1 MYDQDNG
8 FTRQEL
14 QINFSKYVKE
24 YTRRDDMLGE
34 QLVNLT
40 RAMVTLRKL
49 STRGWPR
56 GRVVKFACS
65 AAGGPVFRWFES
77 WARTWHC
84 SSDHDEAA
92 SHMPQLEEPTT
103 KNTQLCTGGLWGE
116 KKENS
121 QLVETPALKIVISE
135 KNVLNNKMLLH
146 FNFFVQVNI
155 NKPLKLH

>member
-49 STRGWPR
+49 STSGN
-56 GRVVKFACS
+56 
-65 AAGGPVFRWFES
+65 
-77 WARTWHC
+77 
-84 SSDHDEAA
+84 SS
-92 SHMPQLEEPTT
+92 S
-103 KNTQLCTGGLWGE
+103 
-116 KKENS
+116 ENC
-121 QLVETPALKIVISE
+121 
-135 KNVLNNKMLLH
+135 
-146 FNFFVQVNI
+146 NI
-155 NKPLKLH
+155 